1 METLNTKSGN
11 IPISYLFKPSANP
24 ECTVVFLHGFPFDK
38 STWLKQL
45 CALPDTVQG
54 IAYDIRGFGD
64 SSTDH
69 RFFSINIFA
78 KDLIRLIE
86 DLNLSNCILCGISMG
101 GYIALRASELSPE
114 TFKGLI
120 LCDTNCAAD
129 SNESKIKRFDSIELI
144 HANKKAEFTEGFL
157 TNVFLENT
165 LLNSTD
171 TVEFLR
177 NVILTTQNETIC
189 ATQLAI
195 ASRTDTSHVL
205 SEIKV
210 PTLIIRDEFDKLMLE
225 EQTMHLHKGIF
236 ESELV
241 IIPDSGH
248 LPNLDK
254 PDVFNL
260 AINSFLHKHFLS

>member
-1 METLNTKSGN
+1 METLNTRSGN
-11 IPISYLFKPSANP
+11 ISISYLLKPSANP
-24 ECTVVFLHGFPFDK
+24 QITVVFLHGFPFDK

-45 CALPDTVQG
+45 DALPETVQG

-64 SSTDH
+64 SSSDH
-69 RFFSINIFA
+69 FFFSIDLFA
-78 KDLIRLIE
+78 KDLIQLIA

-101 GYIALRASELSPE
+101 GYIALRAFELSPE

-120 LCDTNCAAD
+120 LSDTNCAAD
-129 SNESKIKRFDSIELI
+129 SNESKIKRFNSIELI
-144 HANKKAEFTEGFL
+144 HAGKKAEFTEGFL
-157 TNVFLENT
+157 TNLFPENT
-165 LLNSTD
+165 LINSTD

-177 NVILTTQNETIC
+177 IVILKTQNETIC
-189 ATQLAI
+189 ATQLAL

-205 SEIKV
+205 AKINV
-210 PTLIIRDEFDKLMLE
+210 PALIIRGESDKLMSE
-225 EQTMHLHKGIF
+225 EQTMHLHQGIS

-254 PDVFNL
+254 PDGFNL